1 MSIEATARAYFETFQ
16 RKDLSALS
24 KMFHEGI
31 TLKDWN
37 IQAEGKAA
45 VVEANK
51 GIFDSV
57 ETLSVEVQN
66 LYVSGL
72 TVIAELHICVPDE
85 PLLPVVDIIT
95 FNPEPDGEQYKI
107 ESIVAYRGN

>member
-1 MSIEATARAYFETFQ
+1 MSLETIARTYFKTFEQ
-16 RKDLSALS
+16 KDLTALS
-24 KMFHEGI
+24 KMFHENV

-45 VVEANK
+45 VMAANK

-57 ETLSVEVQN
+57 ESLSVEVQK

-72 TVIAELHICVPDE
+72 TVIAELCICVPDKV
-85 PLLPVVDIIT
+85 PLPVVDVIT
-95 FNPEPDGEQYKI
+95 FNSELEGGEFKI
-107 ESIVAYRGN
+107 DSIVAYRGN

>member
-1 MSIEATARAYFETFQ
+1 MSLETTARTYFETFE

-24 KMFHEGI
+24 KMFHECV

-37 IQAEGKAA
+37 IQAEGKEA
-45 VVEANK
+45 VVEANR

-57 ETLSVEVQN
+57 ETLSVEVQG

-72 TVIAELHICVPDE
+72 TVIAELCICVPGE
-85 PLLPVVDIIT
+85 PPLPVVDVIT
-95 FNPEPDGEQYKI
+95 FNSELDGGEFKI

>member
-1 MSIEATARAYFETFQ
+1 MSLETTARNYFETFEQ
-16 RKDLSALS
+16 KDLNTLS
-24 KMFHEGI
+24 TMFHESV

-57 ETLSVEVQN
+57 ESLSVEVQS

-72 TVIAELHICVPDE
+72 TVIAELCICVPNE
-85 PLLPVVDIIT
+85 PPLPVVDVIT
-95 FNPEPDGEQYKI
+95 FSPELEDGQFKI